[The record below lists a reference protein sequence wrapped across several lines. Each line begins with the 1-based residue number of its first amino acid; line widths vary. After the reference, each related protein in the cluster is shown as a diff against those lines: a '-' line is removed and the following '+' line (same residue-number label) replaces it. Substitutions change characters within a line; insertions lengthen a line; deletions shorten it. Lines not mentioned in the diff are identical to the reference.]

1 MNKLATL
8 ALALIC
14 AGAVANAQDV
24 RRAKNDV
31 SLMFSYNGI
40 GASTAGS
47 FMGGAGAQWYLADDV
62 ALRMGLGF
70 GTTSTETVQGS
81 TTTTVSGTLINL
93 APGFRL
99 NLASNSNVV
108 GYCGAQVMFGTGST
122 KTEISGNSN
131 TVEGTQSSLGAG
143 VFFGAEWFPWKNVSL
158 GFEYGLGFMSM
169 SGSDKN
175 GDTEVDRP
183 STTGIYLGTPATI
196 SSNNNDLSISNSS
209 VAITLS
215 LFIN

>member
-1 MNKLATL
+1 MKKLATL
-8 ALALIC
+8 ALALVC
-14 AGAVANAQDV
+14 AGVVAQAQEV
-24 RRAKNDV
+24 RRSKNDL
-31 SLMFSYNGI
+31 SLMFSYQGL
-40 GASTAGS
+40 GAATAGS

-62 ALRMGLGF
+62 ALRLGLGF
-70 GTTSTETVQGS
+70 GTTSTETAGAS
-81 TTTTVSGTLINL
+81 TTTTSGTLINL

-99 NLASNSNVV
+99 NIANNSNVV

-131 TVEGTQSSLGAG
+131 TVEGTQSALGAG
-143 VFFGAEWFPWKNVSL
+143 VFFGAEWFPWKNVSF

-169 SGSDKN
+169 SGSDKS
-175 GDTEVDRP
+175 GGSEVDRP
-183 STTGIYLGTPATI
+183 STTGIYLGTPASLT
-196 SSNNNDLSISNSS
+196 SSDGDLSISNSS